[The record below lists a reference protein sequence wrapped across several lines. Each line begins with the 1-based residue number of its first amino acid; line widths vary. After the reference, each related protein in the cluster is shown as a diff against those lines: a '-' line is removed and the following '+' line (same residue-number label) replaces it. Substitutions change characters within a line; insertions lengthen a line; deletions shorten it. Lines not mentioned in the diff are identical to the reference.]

1 MTLLLERAFQEAAQ
15 LPATQQDE
23 IAAWILGELE
33 AEDRWD
39 QLFASSQELLA
50 ELASEAL
57 AEHRAGRT
65 QVLDPARL

>member
-1 MTLLLERAFQEAAQ
+1 M
-15 LPATQQDE
+15 PATQQDE
-23 IAAWILGELE
+23 IAAWILAELEALE

-39 QLFASSQELLA
+39 QLFASSQDLLA